1 MPAHNNQNAE
11 EYFMFVFAIETC
23 GRTVAFTKETDRIM
37 LGAILSGER
46 EEGQHLL
53 DGLSLMRDSIGP
65 LWDGKAPITA
75 RLATDSEEIDYDI
88 TVGEFMEKEPGV
100 RTDESILMFNLT
112 NQNGDSVLVI
122 PPAMARMPN

>member
-1 MPAHNNQNAE
+1 
-11 EYFMFVFAIETC
+11 MFVFAIETC

-37 LGAILSGER
+37 LEAFLSGDR
-46 EEGQHLL
+46 DEGQHLL

-75 RLATDSEEIDYDI
+75 RLATRRKKW
-88 TVGEFMEKEPGV
+88 TTTLRLRNTWRRN
-100 RTDESILMFNLT
+100 RTFAPTESILMFQL
-112 NQNGDSVLVI
+112 QNTKGESVLMI